1 VAGAGAR
8 LRRDAGLTRV
18 PDAPPPVPWSAGT
31 AAPRLEVP
39 AGATDCHF
47 HVYDSRWPS
56 AAGTPHHPD
65 ATVEHYRLL
74 QARLGLSRGVLVQP
88 SAYGTDNSLH
98 LQALESLGRD
108 RFRMVAVVPPDIPD
122 SALRALDEAGVRGI
136 RFNLTMPGLLRMEHL
151 APLARRVAP
160 LGWHCQVN
168 ASEAM
173 LLAAEPVLS
182 ALPCPLVLDHLGQ
195 LPQPAGTRGPG
206 FPAIRRLLDAGQT
219 WVKLSGAYIRS
230 LAGAP
235 SYEDAGAVATALA
248 RAAPERMLWGS
259 DWPHPTQPPDRKPD
273 DATLL
278 DLLADWVPEPR
289 DRHRVLVD
297 NPAALYGFGAF
308 H

>member
-1 VAGAGAR
+1 M
-8 LRRDAGLTRV
+8 RDAL
-18 PDAPPPVPWSAGT
+18 PPVPWSAGT

-65 ATVEHYRLL
+65 ASAEHYQLL
-74 QARLGLSRGVLVQP
+74 QRRLGLSRGVLVQP

-98 LQALESLGRD
+98 LQALEVLGRD
-108 RFRMVAVVPPDIPD
+108 RFRMVAVVEPDISD
-122 SALRALDEAGVRGI
+122 SALRALDAAGVRGV
-136 RFNLTMPGLLRMEHL
+136 RFNLTMPGVLRMEHL

-173 LLAAEPVLS
+173 LLAAEPVLNT
-182 ALPCPLVLDHLGQ
+182 LPCPLVLDHMGQ
-195 LPQPAGTRGPG
+195 VPQPGGTRSPG
-206 FPAIRRLLDAGQT
+206 FQVVRRLLDAGQT
-219 WVKLSGAYIRS
+219 WVKLSGVYIRS
-230 LAGAP
+230 LTGAP
-235 SYEDAGAVATALA
+235 AYEDAGAVAAALV

-259 DWPHPTQPPDRKPD
+259 DWPHPTQPLEGKPD

-278 DLLADWVPEPR
+278 DLLAQWAPDPGVR
-289 DRHRVLVD
+289 RRVLVD
-297 NPAALYGFGAF
+297 NPSGLYGLG
-308 H
+308 